1 MVPTSEIVFFSD
13 FKVIQSPTDHTAI
26 QRNETYRSANLY
38 RGILTSTIPCDP
50 EQIVTMLE
58 LAMGNMLER
67 DTLRELLL
75 DKGIIIEVECVAR
88 FEKLD
93 R

>member
-1 MVPTSEIVFFSD
+1 MAPASAIVFISD
-13 FKVIQSPTDHTAI
+13 FKVIQSPTEHTAI
-26 QRNETYRSANLY
+26 QRNETYQYANLY
-38 RGILTSTIPCDP
+38 RGILTSAIPCDP

-67 DTLRELLL
+67 DALRELLF